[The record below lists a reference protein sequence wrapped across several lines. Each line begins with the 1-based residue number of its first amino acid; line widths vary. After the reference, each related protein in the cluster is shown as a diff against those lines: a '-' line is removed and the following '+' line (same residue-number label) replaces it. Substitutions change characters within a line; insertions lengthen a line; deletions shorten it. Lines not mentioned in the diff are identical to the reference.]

1 MTKKGRIEQMR
12 KSIASTMLLSITYL
26 MNCTSQEQV
35 KNVINATCY
44 GYNLLDITD
53 EELVEVCQAMA
64 EILETR
70 TMHVTVHESEQ

>member
-26 MNCTSQEQV
+26 MNCTSQEQA
-35 KNVINATCY
+35 KNVTDATVY
-44 GYNLLDITD
+44 GYKLLGITD
-53 EELVEVCQAMA
+53 EELVEVCQAFA

-70 TMHVTVHESEQ
+70 TLHVTVSESEQ